1 MSGRIGEDRVEAA
14 LRRQS
19 QLEALRGTWE
29 AHWSEVAERV
39 LPRQRDFTTKRIGGE
54 KLTEKVFDS
63 TAPLALERFAAAMES
78 MLTPRTQR
86 WHELKPPER
95 LQKDEEVKRYLY
107 EVTSTLFRCRYA
119 PTANFATQ
127 THETYMGLGAFGT
140 GAVFVDEQLGQGL
153 RYISVPLAELFIAEN
168 HQGRI
173 DTIHR
178 RFERSARSIV
188 QRFGDKAPVA
198 VRRAAEKEPDRTFEL
213 LHCFKPRED
222 ADWSRM
228 DYRGMPWASYYIAY
242 EGRTLL
248 EEGGFHTQR
257 YAVSRYATAPKE
269 VYGRSPAMT
278 VLADIKSAN
287 EMQKTL
293 LRTGQKVADPP
304 LLLSEDGALSA
315 FNMTPAAINYGA
327 LGPNGEELVRPL
339 QVGANL
345 PITLDMQTETRKGIN
360 DAFLVTL
367 FQILVQS
374 PQMTATEAML
384 RAQEKGALLAPTM
397 GRQQSELLGPLVLAE
412 LDILARARQ
421 LPPMPEALKGEEEHF
436 EITYTSP
443 LTRAQQAD
451 EGVGI
456 LRTLEQAS
464 ALVQSDP
471 SAALVFQGKGADI
484 IRTLAD
490 INGMPSKLLNTPEE
504 LAKIQA
510 QAAKAQQMQALLAA
524 APAAAGAAKDLA
536 QAQSIAGGQPGPGG
550 QGGDAGGLGALLG
563 GAMGGR

>member
-1 MSGRIGEDRVEAA
+1 MSEGRAEAA

-19 QLEALRGTWE
+19 QLEGVRGTWE
-29 AHWSEVAERV
+29 SHWSEVAERA
-39 LPRQRDFTTKRIGGE
+39 LPRQRDFKVKRTGGE
-54 KLTEKVFDS
+54 KLTENVFDS

-86 WHELKPPER
+86 WHELKPPEH
-95 LQKDEEVKRYLY
+95 LQNSEAVKRYLF
-107 EVTSTLFRCRYA
+107 EVTSTLFRIRYA
-119 PTANFATQ
+119 PTANFASQ
-127 THETYMGLGAFGT
+127 MHETYMGLGAFGT
-140 GAVFVDEQLGQGL
+140 GAVFVDEILGLGL

-168 HQGRI
+168 YQGQI
-173 DTIHR
+173 DTVHR
-178 RFERSARSIV
+178 RFEKSARAIV
-188 QRFGDKAPVA
+188 KRFGEDNVPAAIKK
-198 VRRAAEKEPDRTFEL
+198 AAEREPDRCFEL

-228 DYRGMPWASYYIAY
+228 DYQGMPWASYYISY

-248 EEGGFHTQR
+248 SEGGFHTQR
-257 YAVSRYATAPKE
+257 YAVSRYVTAPKE

-293 LRTGQKVADPP
+293 LRTGQKIADPP
-304 LLLSEDGALSA
+304 MLLSEDGSLTA
-315 FNMTPAAINYGA
+315 FNLTPGAYNYGA
-327 LGPNGEELVRPL
+327 LGPLGEELAKPL
-339 QVGANL
+339 QVGKDM
-345 PITLDMQTETRKGIN
+345 PITLEMQQETRKGIN

-374 PQMTATEAML
+374 PEMTATEAML

-397 GRQQSELLGPLVLAE
+397 GRQQSEMLGPLVLAE

-421 LPPMPEALKGEEEHF
+421 LPPMPEELVGEESHYELA
-436 EITYTSP
+436 YTSP

-456 LRTLEQAS
+456 LRTIEQAGV
-464 ALVQSDP
+464 LVQSDP
-471 SAALVFQGKGADI
+471 TAALIFQGKGSEI

-490 INGMPSKLLNTPEE
+490 INGMPSKLLNTPDEVE
-504 LAKIQA
+504 QLKA
-510 QAAKAQQMQALLAA
+510 QAAQAAQLQAMLAA

-536 QAQSIAGGQPGPGG
+536 QAQSLAASSPNRP
-550 QGGDAGGLGALLG
+550 APALLSA
-563 GAMGGR
+563 GAA